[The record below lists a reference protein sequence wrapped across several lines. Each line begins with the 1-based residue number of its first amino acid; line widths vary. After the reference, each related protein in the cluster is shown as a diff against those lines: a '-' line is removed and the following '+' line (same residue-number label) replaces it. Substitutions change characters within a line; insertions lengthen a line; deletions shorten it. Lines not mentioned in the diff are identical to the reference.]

1 VLLLLSAAACSPGQ
15 QSQVPS
21 PSVNSVAVLPCED
34 AIGSNPTPLAGKS
47 TVFDRVALPT
57 GRALQASPDPSA
69 ESVARL
75 FAKDGLQ
82 IRRSVV
88 FDLVVPDEWVGR
100 LLIGWGSPAKRTTHL
115 HVPGCQPKETLNP
128 LRPTDDW
135 IAYAGGYWV
144 KDPACVDLS
153 VQVGNAQQS
162 VRIGVGAAC
171 PGQAAPPTP

>member
-1 VLLLLSAAACSPGQ
+1 MV
-15 QSQVPS
+15 
-21 PSVNSVAVLPCED
+21 VLPCED
-34 AIGSNPTPLAGKS
+34 AIGSNPKPLPGKS

-57 GRALQASPDPSA
+57 QFALQAAPSLEADPA
-69 ESVARL
+69 ARL

-82 IRRSVV
+82 IRRSMA

-100 LLIGWGSPAKRTTHL
+100 LLIGWGSPAKRTTQL
-115 HVPGCQPKETLNP
+115 YVPGCQPKETVNP

-144 KDPACVDLS
+144 KDPACVGLT
-153 VQVGNAQQS
+153 VKAGNAQQT

-171 PGQAAPPTP
+171 PGQAPPPTP

>member
-1 VLLLLSAAACSPGQ
+1 MLTNPAKPNAISVRERGSGSAVRGRNWL
-15 QSQVPS
+15 QS
-21 PSVNSVAVLPCED
+21 N
-34 AIGSNPTPLAGKS
+34 TLAGKS

-57 GRALQASPDPSA
+57 GRALQASANPSA
-69 ESVARL
+69 EPVARL

-88 FDLVVPDEWVGR
+88 FDLVVPEEWIGR

-153 VQVGNAQQS
+153 VQVGSAQQR
-162 VRIGVGAAC
+162 VRIGVGVAC